1 MSVIRNYN
9 KVILMGNVGSKPEL
23 GTTQTGIQGTG
34 FPIAMTKQWKTQSG
48 EEKSETTW
56 VRIVCW
62 NSLAENVSKII
73 NTGDLVQVDGMLTNR
88 ARVKNEVQ
96 YTVTEV
102 TANEVL
108 LMSANTRS
116 RVDVS
121 EDEQSKDIEE

>member
-1 MSVIRNYN
+1 
-9 KVILMGNVGSKPEL
+9 
-23 GTTQTGIQGTG
+23 
-34 FPIAMTKQWKTQSG
+34 MTKQWKTQSG

-116 RVDVS
+116 RTDVS
-121 EDEQSKDIEE
+121 EDEQSKDVEE